1 MPDPD
6 DASPGTITIHTH
18 YFAMMR
24 ELLGSSGEALSL
36 PTGSTAKD
44 AFAVL
49 VERHPRLAGM
59 ERAVMLMVNET
70 YVRGDRVLQEGD
82 ELAFIPPVS
91 GGSGDDD
98 LAEVAPVG
106 LPKLFTVTAAEIDPR
121 AVEALV
127 AGPDIGA
134 ICTFTG
140 TVRDNA
146 RERDVTSLDY
156 EAYVPAAEKMLAHI
170 GAEIVDRW
178 PGVRT
183 AITHRTGLLHP
194 GEASVVIACA
204 SAHRAESFAAAE
216 YAIDRIKEIVPI
228 WKKESYDDGSS
239 WIGSEADYQQE
250 IGRLPRGLGLPEDS
264 SS

>member
-1 MPDPD
+1 MPES
-6 DASPGTITIHTH
+6 SPTIAIRTH

-24 ELLGSSGEALSL
+24 ELLGTSGETLTL
-36 PTGSTAKD
+36 PEGATARD
-44 AFAVL
+44 AFAL
-49 VERHPRLAGM
+49 LAERMPSLAGM
-59 ERAVMLMVNET
+59 ERAIMLMVNET
-70 YVRGDRVLQEGD
+70 YVRGNRVLHDGD

-91 GGSGDDD
+91 GGSDDSESE
-98 LAEVAPVG
+98 LAPVG
-106 LPKLFTVTAAEIDPR
+106 LPKLFTVTADEIDAR

-127 AGPDIGA
+127 AGPDLGA

-146 RERDVTSLDY
+146 RGRDVSALDY

-170 GAEIVDRW
+170 GLEIIDRW

-183 AITHRTGLLHP
+183 AITHRTGLLQP

-204 SAHRAESFAAAE
+204 SAHRAEAFAAAE

-228 WKKESYDDGSS
+228 WKKEFYGDGST
-239 WIGSEADYQQE
+239 WIGSEAEYQQE
-250 IGRLPRGLGLPEDS
+250 IGRVPRGLAERD
-264 SS
+264 

>member
-1 MPDPD
+1 MPEMPESKTPD
-6 DASPGTITIHTH
+6 TITVRTY

-24 ELLGSSGEALSL
+24 ELLGSSGETLTL
-36 PTGSTAKD
+36 PTGATAKD

-70 YVRGDRVLQEGD
+70 YVRGTRVLQDGD

-91 GGSGDDD
+91 GGSGEQDETS
-98 LAEVAPVG
+98 EVAPSG
-106 LPKLFTVTAAEIDPR
+106 LRKLFIVTAEPIDPR

-127 AGPDIGA
+127 AGPDAGA

-146 RERDVTSLDY
+146 RDKDVTSLDY
-156 EAYVPAAEKMLAHI
+156 EAYIPAAEKMLSHI
-170 GAEIVDRW
+170 GLEILDRW

-183 AITHRTGLLHP
+183 AITHRTGLLQP

-228 WKKESYDDGSS
+228 WKKEFYDDGSS

-250 IGRLPRGLGLPEDS
+250 IGRLPRGLPEES
-264 SS
+264 